1 MKFLEDMNIKIKNKA
16 LLETALTH
24 SSYANEHGI
33 ESYERLEFLGDAML
47 QIASSEFIYK
57 NMYLTEGEMSKLRAN
72 FVCEKA
78 LATYS
83 KDLGIDKHIRVS
95 HGVAHL
101 TDAIIA
107 DVFESVSAVIFLE
120 CGFEVARDFLF
131 RIMSPYIKENRDF
144 NTDYKSKL
152 QEAVQTTRKSLKY
165 VLINE
170 YGEAHDKTFEIAVII
185 DDITYGKGIG
195 KTKKEA
201 EQNAA
206 YDALEKSV
214 II

>member
-1 MKFLEDMNIKIKNKA
+1 MKFLEDMGIKIENKD

-24 SSYANEHGI
+24 SSYANEHGV

-57 NMYLTEGEMSKLRAN
+57 NMYLTEGDMSKLRAN

-78 LATYS
+78 LVTYS
-83 KDLGIDKHIRVS
+83 KDLGIDKYIKVG
-95 HGVAHL
+95 HGISHL
-101 TDAIIA
+101 TEAIIA

-120 CGFEVARDFLF
+120 CGFDAARNYLF
-131 RIMSPYIKENRDF
+131 EIMNPYIKENRDF

-165 VLINE
+165 VVINE
-170 YGEAHDKTFEIAVII
+170 YGEAHDKTFEIAVVI